1 MAGFR
6 ETLLACSGLQPGGKR
21 MGSAFSPEASGWDR
35 PSARREAV
43 VICLG
48 PEPMTAMAESLLAPL
63 HEFLFLERA
72 ARAAEAFSPD
82 QRSRV
87 LELRAAATERL
98 VAARRA
104 SSTLA
109 ACMLSREAVA
119 LFARARALARNS
131 TLDEAA
137 LARLDGCAEVPDLGP
152 DPTDGTTGDAIL
164 VREALATS
172 DLLYLERLDQDVLD
186 RLRIA
191 LDRAARELLGRV
203 ETRSPAH
210 IRALRWGR
218 FSALFLVALYAAWLV
233 VRPLFVPVN
242 ISAGKPVRAS
252 SHHPLSPTGR
262 ELVDGHPG
270 IAYGVHTAVEDVPF
284 AEIDLL
290 VPYAVDHVDVYNRS
304 DGWQDECL
312 PLVLELSMD
321 GKAYTE
327 IGRRDQHFGADVP
340 WSVPGSNH
348 VARFVR
354 LRVAKHSFLALGLVD
369 VFGTKRKP

>member
-1 MAGFR
+1 
-6 ETLLACSGLQPGGKR
+6 
-21 MGSAFSPEASGWDR
+21 
-35 PSARREAV
+35 
-43 VICLG
+43 
-48 PEPMTAMAESLLAPL
+48 MTVMAESLLAPL

-72 ARAAEAFSPD
+72 ARAAEAYSPD
-82 QRSRV
+82 QLSRV
-87 LELRAAATERL
+87 LELRAAAMERL
-98 VAARRA
+98 AAARRA

-119 LFARARALARNS
+119 LFARARALARDA
-131 TLDEAA
+131 TLDDAA
-137 LARLDGCAEVPDLGP
+137 LAALDGCAEVPDLGP

-172 DLLYLERLDQDVLD
+172 DLLYLERLDPAVLD

-191 LDRAARELLGRV
+191 LDRAARGLLVRV
-203 ETRSPAH
+203 ETRSPVH

-252 SHHPLSPTGR
+252 SHLPLSPAGR

-270 IAYGVHTAVEDVPF
+270 IAFGVHTAVAEDVPF
-284 AEIDLL
+284 VEIDLL
-290 VPYAVDHVDVYNRS
+290 ATFVIDHVDVYNRS
-304 DGWQDECL
+304 DGWQDDCL
-312 PLVLELSMD
+312 PLVLELSQD
-321 GKAYTE
+321 GKTYTE
-327 IGRRDQHFGADVP
+327 IGRRDQHFGADLP
-340 WSVPGSNH
+340 WSVPGSKH

-354 LRVAKHSFLALGLVD
+354 LRVAKHGYLALGRVD
-369 VFGTKRKP
+369 VFGMKRKP

>member
-1 MAGFR
+1 
-6 ETLLACSGLQPGGKR
+6 
-21 MGSAFSPEASGWDR
+21 
-35 PSARREAV
+35 V
-43 VICLG
+43 
-48 PEPMTAMAESLLAPL
+48 MAESLLAPL
-63 HEFLFLERA
+63 HEFFFLERA

-87 LELRAAATERL
+87 LELRAAAVERL
-98 VAARRA
+98 VEARRA

-109 ACMLSREAVA
+109 ACMLSREGVA
-119 LFARARALARNS
+119 LLARARALARDA

-137 LARLDGCAEVPDLGP
+137 LARLDGSAEVPDLGP

-164 VREALATS
+164 VREALASS
-172 DLLYLERLDQDVLD
+172 DLLYLDRLDPCVLD
-186 RLRIA
+186 RLRVA
-191 LDRAARELLGRV
+191 LDRAAGALRVRV
-203 ETRSPAH
+203 ETRSPVH

-233 VRPLFVPVN
+233 VRPLFVPIN

-252 SHHPLSPTGR
+252 SRHPSSPTGR

-270 IAYGVHTAVEDVPF
+270 VAYGLHTNLDDVPF

-290 VPYAVDHVDVYNRS
+290 TTFAVDHVDVYNRS
-304 DGWQDECL
+304 DGWQDDGL
-312 PLVLELSMD
+312 PLVVELSKD
-321 GKAYTE
+321 GKTYTE
-327 IGRRDQHFGADVP
+327 IGRREQHFGADVP
-340 WSVPGSNH
+340 WSVPGSKH

-354 LRVAKHSFLALGLVD
+354 LRVAKHGYLALGLVE